1 MKEEKKQQEGGGAV
15 AVVVRG
21 DWSGGEIARL
31 RIPCFVINN
40 SR

>member
-21 DWSGGEIARL
+21 DGAEERSHVLESHVL
-31 RIPCFVINN
+31 
-40 SR
+40 